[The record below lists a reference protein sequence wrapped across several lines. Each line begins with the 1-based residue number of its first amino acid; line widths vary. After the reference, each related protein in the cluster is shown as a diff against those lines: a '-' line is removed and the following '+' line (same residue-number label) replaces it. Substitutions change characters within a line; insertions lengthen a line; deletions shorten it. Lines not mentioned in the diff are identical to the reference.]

1 MSQPRSLGIVCT
13 SGLRFGTLSAMFV
26 GGFFDLRD
34 ALKESQNSRSNSRVW
49 NVSSPLYIQSDLFLP
64 LQETRLV
71 YGLMSFLHSSHEEL
85 THTFIVKVGG
95 RVAQAV

>member
-34 ALKESQNSRSNSRVW
+34 ALKESQNSRSNS
-49 NVSSPLYIQSDLFLP
+49 

>member
-1 MSQPRSLGIVCT
+1 MSQPRSLETVCT

-26 GGFFDLRD
+26 GALFDLRD
-34 ALKESQNSRSNSRVW
+34 A
-49 NVSSPLYIQSDLFLP
+49 FLP

-85 THTFIVKVGG
+85 THTFMVKVGG
-95 RVAQAV
+95 RVARAV